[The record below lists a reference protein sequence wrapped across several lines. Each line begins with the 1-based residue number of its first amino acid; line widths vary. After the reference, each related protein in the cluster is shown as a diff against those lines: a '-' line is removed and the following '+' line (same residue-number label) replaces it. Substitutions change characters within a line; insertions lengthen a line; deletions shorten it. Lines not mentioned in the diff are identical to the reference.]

1 MTERTKKMLSL
12 LKEKS
17 YKNQRKKEP
26 IDITDL
32 CQGKAYD
39 EIELIRLTEAL
50 KNEIPTIY
58 ENDIFGFNHSF
69 EKPPVNNDDRR
80 HPYTPHNITV
90 NFDSI
95 ISKGFDEVRNNI
107 ARKKECAE
115 ASQLRFY
122 EIVEK
127 QINVIIEFCDRYRSK
142 AQAIGNAPIA
152 SALSR
157 IPRKPAESLYE
168 ACLFQKIII
177 FALRITLHNHI
188 TLGRF
193 DQYMYK
199 YYKHDIECGKTR
211 EELLEAIEL
220 YFISLNLDTDTY
232 FGMQQ
237 GDNGQSIVL
246 GGFDLN
252 GNYLFNKLSAICMD
266 ASLELALIDPKINLR
281 VGRNTP
287 DELYEYGTRLTKK
300 GLGFP
305 QYCNDDI
312 VIPALI
318 DLGYALEDASNYSVA
333 ACWEFIVPNCS
344 LDIPNIQ
351 TFNFPLVINN
361 AIHSCLERSESFD
374 TLLNE
379 VDRFIAKECKSIIE
393 SCYSYENY
401 GLRRGI
407 KPSPIM
413 SLFIDGC
420 IESGKDVSQFATKY
434 YNHGCHGAGIS
445 NAADALAAVK
455 KVIFDEGSISKSE
468 LLSALDTNFEKN
480 TALRN
485 KLLSCPKTGNDDD
498 YADDIMIHIMSVF
511 SRELNNKPNG
521 CGGVWRAGTGSA
533 MEYILSAKK
542 CPATADGRMS
552 GAPYG
557 SSFSP
562 AITTKLK
569 GPLSVIKSFTKPDLK
584 KTINGGPLTME
595 IHDNVFRNSEGEKKV
610 SQLVKLFVALGG
622 HQLQLNA
629 INKEKLLDAQK
640 HPEDHPNLIV
650 RVWGWSGYFCELEK
664 PYQDHIISRT
674 DFMI

>member
-1 MTERTKKMLSL
+1 MTEQTQKMLSL
-12 LKEKS
+12 LKDKS
-17 YKNQRKKEP
+17 YRNSRKKYH
-26 IDITDL
+26 IDITEQCLD
-32 CQGKAYD
+32 KPHD

-50 KNEIPTIY
+50 KHETPIIY
-58 ENDIFGFNHSF
+58 ENDVFGFNHSF
-69 EKPPVNNDDRR
+69 WKPPVNEDSRPR
-80 HPYTPHNITV
+80 PYTPHNITV
-90 NFDSI
+90 NFDSV
-95 ISKGFDEVRNNI
+95 ISKGFDAVLEYI
-107 ARKKECAE
+107 SKKKKDADS
-115 ASQLRFY
+115 SQLRFY
-122 EIVEK
+122 SIVEK
-127 QINVIIEFCDRYRSK
+127 QINAILEFCDRYLEMAK
-142 AQAIGNAPIA
+142 YIGNEKLV

-157 IPRKPAESLYE
+157 IPRQSAESLYE

-177 FALRITLHNHI
+177 FVLRVTLHNHI

-199 YYKHDIECGKTR
+199 YYKHDIDSGISR
-211 EELLEAIEL
+211 DELIETIEL

-237 GDNGQSIVL
+237 GDNGQSMAL

-252 GNYLFNKLSAICMD
+252 GNSQFNELSAICMD

-281 VGRNTP
+281 VGKNTP

-318 DLGYALEDASNYSVA
+318 DLGYAPEDAVNYSVA

-344 LDIPNIQ
+344 LDIPNVQ

-361 AIHSCLERSESFD
+361 AIHSCLESAESFED
-374 TLLNE
+374 LLKE
-379 VDRFIAKECKSIIE
+379 VDRFIAEKCKSIIA
-393 SCYSYENY
+393 SCYSPENY

-407 KPSPIM
+407 RPSPII

-420 IESGKDVSQFATKY
+420 LESGKDVSQFATKY
-434 YNHGCHGAGIS
+434 YNLGCHGAGIS

-455 KVIFDEGSISKSE
+455 KVIFDEGSVSKAE
-468 LLSALDTNFEKN
+468 LLSALDNNFEGN
-480 TALRN
+480 STLRN

-521 CGGVWRAGTGSA
+521 CGGIWRAGTGSA
-533 MEYILSAKK
+533 MEYILSAQK
-542 CPATADGRMS
+542 CPATADGRVS
-552 GAPYG
+552 EAPYG

-569 GPLSVIKSFTKPDLK
+569 GSLSVIKSFTKPDLK

-610 SQLVKLFVALGG
+610 AQLVKLFVALGG
-622 HQLQLNA
+622 HQLQLNS

-674 DFMI
+674 DFSL